1 MVKFDSILITIFISL
16 VYLYC
21 LPFYEE
27 EEIMKKK
34 VMIHFGESEKER
46 LAELKK
52 KVTEILTEY
61 PNSLLV
67 KAGDEQIQLLESQGF
82 KIEILENDREIKIG
96 GYRFTTDKKMEK
108 PSAIPSVLS
117 LSIAGI
123 GDKEKNYFVV
133 QFIGPIK
140 RKWKTEVEKLG
151 GKVYNSVPNYAL
163 IIGMDLS
170 TKKKVENLDFVQW
183 IGIYQPAYKINS
195 RFRKITPMM
204 KPSLSGLMPK
214 PPKEEKKQVGG
225 NIEID
230 LFEPDGISNISRE
243 IERVGGKVLTKVKNR
258 IIVNME
264 ISQIQEIAKY
274 SVVKSIKPHGLPV
287 LHNNIAGGIM
297 ESVPETDVQ
306 DLDGDDQIV
315 AIADSGLD
323 TGGNDATM
331 LDDFEGRI
339 VNIYSLP
346 VNANWITGID
356 NGGADDGASDLNGHG
371 THVAGSAVGNGA
383 KSNGNLRGIAPAAK
397 LVFQAFEQL
406 AHFTNGHEERLLVGL
421 PDDFND
427 LYQQAYNDGARI
439 HSNSWGFS
447 EPLNILGTYGGYSE
461 DTDEFMWNNR
471 KFLILRS
478 AGNEGPGADT
488 IGLPATA
495 KNCLTVGASETE
507 RLTLPNTV
515 NFPPS
520 PAFPTG
526 ATWPSPGPLGQG
538 DNRNN
543 IADTS
548 SRGPTD
554 DGRIKPDVVA
564 PGTWILSTR
573 SSVCVADTG
582 PDGLEGTGDEDGTET
597 HPESVF
603 LGLPGEPIFR
613 AGDQDTPAAP
623 LNSGPDVTDNYMYC
637 NGTSMSTPLVA
648 GAAAL
653 IRQYL
658 MERRN
663 HTPSAALLKAIIIN
677 GAVDIGAGVPNND
690 QGWGRVNTKNAIFP
704 LPQERVQFADETD
717 YAVETGEDREFHIW
731 VSDNAHPFQ
740 ATLVWTDY
748 PGENLQ
754 NKLYLR
760 VIDPT
765 GGVHDGDV
773 SAYPNPENNVQ
784 KVIIDNP
791 LLGEYQ
797 IIVHGTEVTQ
807 GISEFPTSDK
817 QDFAL
822 VVSNGLGYSKNPIDV
837 AQVIDR
843 SGSMGYYDYME
854 PAKERAKQFIDI
866 MQINDKASCAA
877 FNVKPLDPY
886 AESVMDLTPL
896 TSFDDKLTARNL
908 INDIVSGGRTSIG
921 AGLEVARDQ
930 LSIGDGK
937 PHAIIL
943 LSDGYQN
950 EPPWVFGPPDWYT
963 GPDTTAIMPVIYT
976 IGLGVTADHQLLE
989 DIAAARSGVYY
1000 QILDDNELWK
1010 LHEIYY
1016 DIQALASGID
1026 IIGLNS
1032 SQVGIGQ
1039 EEEEEVDVD
1048 SSSEEVLF
1056 ALSWVKKAVDID
1068 FYLIDPKG
1076 KQIKPTSK
1084 GVRFTKGSSYKF
1096 YRVSKPQ
1103 PGPWKMKIVNREH
1116 RENPEA
1122 VHYTASAMSDT
1133 EVKISPV
1140 VKVEEKDNR
1149 LLILVKLIQ
1158 GKKGLERVKLF
1169 ADITYMPLSLMDL
1182 IKKHKNELDKVSIDL
1197 KKLKNDKVDD
1207 VNLFK
1212 LRQLNRNYWKK
1223 EGKGLISFK
1232 TQSLQ
1237 LKEAEKQEYVG
1248 QINLADIRGGFV
1260 TVKIRA
1266 QGTTE
1271 GTKFTRQRMIPI
1283 ASVKEQPLKK
1293 YKVKVQLD
1301 KVKILDDH
1309 DIFWWNKG
1317 EISFKSTTIPGN
1329 DSNRANVLRLPKQGI
1344 YKISDRQGRNVRQI
1358 NECIFDGEVYS
1369 NEDLN
1374 IKIKGREKD
1383 WLIPD
1388 DYFETYNRRFTGN
1401 PLSWAGVYKPFDE
1414 PRDRE
1419 ALKDWQ
1425 VWYKIEVTEVK

>member
-1 MVKFDSILITIFISL
+1 M
-16 VYLYC
+16 
-21 LPFYEE
+21 
-27 EEIMKKK
+27 MRKK
-34 VMIHFGESEKER
+34 VMIHFGESEKVR

-52 KVTEILTEY
+52 KVAKILAEY
-61 PNSLLV
+61 PNSLL
-67 KAGDEQIQLLESQGF
+67 ARADEEQIQLLESQGF

-96 GYRFTTDKKMEK
+96 GYRFTTDKKLEK
-108 PSAIPSVLS
+108 PTGVPSVLS
-117 LSIAGI
+117 LSIEGI

-140 RKWKTEVEKLG
+140 REWKTEVEKLG
-151 GKVYNSVPNYAL
+151 GKIYNSVPNYAL

-183 IGIYQPAYKINS
+183 IGVYQPAYKINS
-195 RFRKITPMM
+195 RFRKIAPMM
-204 KPSLSGLMPK
+204 KPSSSGLTEK
-214 PPKEEKKQVGG
+214 TPKEEKRQVGG

-230 LFEPDGISNISRE
+230 LFELEGISNISQE
-243 IERVGGKVLTKVKNR
+243 IEQAGGKVLTKVKNR
-258 IIVNME
+258 IIVDMD

-274 SVVKSIKPHGLPV
+274 PVVKSIKPHALPV
-287 LHNNIAGGIM
+287 LHNDVASGIM

-323 TGGNDATM
+323 TGVNDATM

-339 VNIYSLP
+339 LNIYSWP
-346 VNANWITGID
+346 VNANWDSDID

-383 KSNGNLRGIAPAAK
+383 KSNGNIRGIAPAAK
-397 LVFQAFEQL
+397 LIFQAFEQL
-406 AHFTNGHEERLLVGL
+406 THYTNGHEERTLCGL
-421 PDDFND
+421 PDDLND

-439 HSNSWGFS
+439 HSNSWGIDD
-447 EPLNILGTYGGYSE
+447 PALLGSYWAFSE
-461 DTDEFMWNNR
+461 DTDEFMWHNR
-471 KFLILRS
+471 EFLILRS
-478 AGNEGPGADT
+478 AGNGGPGADT
-488 IGLPATA
+488 IGPPGTA

-507 RLTLPNTV
+507 RLNLPNTV
-515 NFPPS
+515 NFPASPS
-520 PAFPTG
+520 FPSG
-526 ATWPSPGPLGQG
+526 ATWNPPGPLGLG
-538 DNRNN
+538 DGRNN
-543 IADTS
+543 IADLS

-554 DGRIKPDVVA
+554 DGRIKPDVIA

-573 SSVCVADTG
+573 SSLCVADTG
-582 PDGLEGTGDEDGTET
+582 PDGLGPPFNPPTGDEDGNET
-597 HPESVF
+597 HPEAVW
-603 LGLPGEPIFR
+603 LGLPGEPIFGT
-613 AGDQDTPAAP
+613 GDQDTPDAP
-623 LNSGPDVTDNYMYC
+623 PNSGPDYTDNYMYSL
-637 NGTSMSTPLVA
+637 GTSMSTPLVA

-677 GAVDIGAGVPNND
+677 GAVDVGMGVPNND
-690 QGWGRVNTKNAIFP
+690 QGWGRVSTRNAIFP
-704 LPQERVQFADETD
+704 QPQERVQFADETD
-717 YAVETGEDREFHIW
+717 YAVETGEDREFHVW
-731 VSDNAHPFQ
+731 VSDNTQPFQ

-760 VIDPT
+760 VIDPNSVT
-765 GGVHDGDV
+765 HDGDV

-791 LLGEYQ
+791 PLGEYQ
-797 IIVHGTEVTQ
+797 IIVHGTEVIQ
-807 GISEFPTSDK
+807 GIPDFPTTDK

-877 FNVKPLDPY
+877 FNVLPPNPY
-886 AESVMDLTPL
+886 AESIVDLTPL
-896 TSFDDKLTARNL
+896 TSFDDKLAARDL
-908 INDIVSGGRTSIG
+908 INTIEADGRTSIG

-930 LSIGDGK
+930 LSVNDGK

-943 LSDGYQN
+943 LSDGFEN

-963 GPDTTAIMPVIYT
+963 GSDTTTIMPTIPVDTVIYT
-976 IGLGVTADHQLLE
+976 IGLGVTTDHQLLE
-989 DIAAARSGVYY
+989 DIALARSGVYY

-1016 DIQALASGID
+1016 DIQALAAGID
-1026 IIGLNS
+1026 IVGLNS

-1039 EEEEEVDVD
+1039 QEEQEVDVD

-1056 ALSWVKKAVDID
+1056 ALSWVKKAVDVD
-1068 FYLIDPKG
+1068 FYLVDPKG
-1076 KQIKPTSK
+1076 KLIKPTSK
-1084 GVRFTKGSSYKF
+1084 GVRFMKGSSYKF
-1096 YRVSKPQ
+1096 YRVSKPL
-1103 PGPWKMKIVNREH
+1103 PGSWKMRINNR
-1116 RENPEA
+1116 RYQENPEA
-1122 VHYTASAMSDT
+1122 VHYTTSVMSDT

-1158 GKKGLERVKLF
+1158 GKKRLDRVKLF
-1169 ADITYMPLSLMDL
+1169 ADITYMPLSIKDL
-1182 IKKHKNELDKVSIDL
+1182 IKKHNKELEKVTIDL
-1197 KKLKNDKVDD
+1197 KKLKGDKVDD

-1212 LRQLNRNYWKK
+1212 LRHLNRDYWKK
-1223 EGKGLISFK
+1223 NGKGLISFT

-1248 QINLADIRGGFV
+1248 QINLDDIRGGFV

-1271 GTKFTRQRMIPI
+1271 GTKFARQRMIPI
-1283 ASVKEQPLKK
+1283 ASVKEQPLKR
-1293 YKVKVQLD
+1293 YKVKVHLD

-1317 EISFKSTTIPGN
+1317 EIYFKSTTTPG
-1329 DSNRANVLRLPKQGI
+1329 DDPKRANVLRLPKQGI
-1344 YKISDRQGRNVRQI
+1344 YKISDRQGKNIRQI

-1374 IKIKGREKD
+1374 IKIEGREKD
-1383 WLIPD
+1383 WIIPD
-1388 DYFETYNRRFTGN
+1388 DYFETYRRKFTGN
-1401 PLSWAGVYKPFDE
+1401 PSSWAGVHKPFDE
-1414 PRDRE
+1414 PRDKE

-1425 VWYKIEVTEVK
+1425 VWYKIEVTEVQ